1 MTATAMYPGT
11 FDPITLGHEEVV
23 RRISILFDEVIVAIA
38 SSPRKDLMFSIDER
52 IHLAKEVLSDLQN
65 VNVIAYE
72 GLTVDFAQKNN
83 IQVVVRGL
91 RSAQDFD
98 YELRLADMNRS
109 LSEEIETIFL
119 TPNKYA
125 FVSSSLV
132 REIASMGGDVSKFV
146 SPVVQQALVAHFQK
160 T

>member
-1 MTATAMYPGT
+1 MTAAMYPGT
-11 FDPITLGHEEVV
+11 FDPITLGHEELV
-23 RRISILFDEVIVAIA
+23 RRITSLFDEVIVAIA

-91 RSAQDFD
+91 RSALDFD

-146 SPVVQQALVAHFQK
+146 SPVVQQALVDYFQK

>member
-1 MTATAMYPGT
+1 MTAAMYPGT
-11 FDPITLGHEEVV
+11 FDPITLGHEELA
-23 RRISILFDEVIVAIA
+23 RRISSLFDEVIVAIA

-52 IHLAKEVLSDLQN
+52 IHLTKEVLSDLQN

-91 RSAQDFD
+91 RSALDFD

-146 SPVVQQALVAHFQK
+146 SPVVQQALVGYFQK

>member
-1 MTATAMYPGT
+1 MTAAMYPGT
-11 FDPITLGHEEVV
+11 FDPITLGHEELV
-23 RRISILFDEVIVAIA
+23 RRISSLFNEVIVAIA

-52 IHLAKEVLSDLQN
+52 IHLTKEVLSDLQN

-91 RSAQDFD
+91 RSALDFD

-146 SPVVQQALVAHFQK
+146 SPVVQQALVGYFQK

>member
-1 MTATAMYPGT
+1 MTAAMYPGA
-11 FDPITLGHEEVV
+11 FDPITLWHEELL
-23 RRISILFDEVIVAIA
+23 RRISNLFDEVIVAIA
-38 SSPRKDLMFSIDER
+38 SSPRKELMFSIDER

-146 SPVVQQALVAHFQK
+146 SPAVQQALVAHFQK

>member
-1 MTATAMYPGT
+1 MTAAMYPGT
-11 FDPITLGHEEVV
+11 FDPITLGHEELV
-23 RRISILFDEVIVAIA
+23 RRITSLFDEVIVAIA

-91 RSAQDFD
+91 RSALDFD

-146 SPVVQQALVAHFQK
+146 SPAVQQALVAHFQK

>member
-1 MTATAMYPGT
+1 MTAAMYPGT
-11 FDPITLGHEEVV
+11 FDPITLGHEELL
-23 RRISILFDEVIVAIA
+23 RRISNLFDEVIVAIA
-38 SSPRKDLMFSIDER
+38 SSPRKELMFSIDER

-146 SPVVQQALVAHFQK
+146 SPVVQQALVGYFQK

>member
-1 MTATAMYPGT
+1 MTAAMYPGT
-11 FDPITLGHEEVV
+11 FDPITLGHEELV
-23 RRISILFDEVIVAIA
+23 RRISSLFDEVIVAIA
-38 SSPRKDLMFSIDER
+38 SSPRKELMFSIDER

-91 RSAQDFD
+91 RSALDFD

-146 SPVVQQALVAHFQK
+146 SPVVQQALVGYFQK

>member
-1 MTATAMYPGT
+1 MTAAMYPGT
-11 FDPITLGHEEVV
+11 FDPITLGHEELL
-23 RRISILFDEVIVAIA
+23 RRISNLFDEVIVAIA
-38 SSPRKDLMFSIDER
+38 SSPRKELMFSIDER

-146 SPVVQQALVAHFQK
+146 SPAVQQALVAHFQK
-160 T
+160 I

>member
-1 MTATAMYPGT
+1 MTAAMYPGT
-11 FDPITLGHEEVV
+11 FDPITLGHEELLH
-23 RRISILFDEVIVAIA
+23 RTSNLFDEVIVAIA

-146 SPVVQQALVAHFQK
+146 SPAVQQALVAHFQK

>member
-1 MTATAMYPGT
+1 MTAAMYPGT
-11 FDPITLGHEEVV
+11 FDPITLGHEELV
-23 RRISILFDEVIVAIA
+23 RRISSLFDEVIVAIA

-52 IHLAKEVLSDLQN
+52 IHLTKEVLSDLQN

-91 RSAQDFD
+91 RSALDFD

-146 SPVVQQALVAHFQK
+146 SPVVQQALVGYFQK

>member
-1 MTATAMYPGT
+1 MTAAMYPGT
-11 FDPITLGHEEVV
+11 FDPITLGHEELV
-23 RRISILFDEVIVAIA
+23 RRITSLFDEVIVAIA

-91 RSAQDFD
+91 RSALDFD

-146 SPVVQQALVAHFQK
+146 SPVVQQALVGYFQK

>member
-1 MTATAMYPGT
+1 MTAAMYPGT
-11 FDPITLGHEEVV
+11 FDPITLGHEELL
-23 RRISILFDEVIVAIA
+23 RRISNLFDEVIVAIA
-38 SSPRKDLMFSIDER
+38 SNPRKELMFSIDER

-146 SPVVQQALVAHFQK
+146 SPAVQQALVAHFQK

>member
-1 MTATAMYPGT
+1 MTAAMYPGT
-11 FDPITLGHEEVV
+11 FDPITLGHEELV
-23 RRISILFDEVIVAIA
+23 RRISSLFNEVIVAIA

-52 IHLAKEVLSDLQN
+52 IHLTKEVLSDLQN

-72 GLTVDFAQKNN
+72 GLTVDFAQKND

-91 RSAQDFD
+91 RSALDFD

-132 REIASMGGDVSKFV
+132 REIASMGGDISKFV
-146 SPVVQQALVAHFQK
+146 SPVVQQALVGYFQK

>member
-1 MTATAMYPGT
+1 MTAAMYPGT
-11 FDPITLGHEEVV
+11 FDPITLGHEELV
-23 RRISILFDEVIVAIA
+23 RRISSLFDEVIVAIA

-72 GLTVDFAQKNN
+72 GLTVDFAQKND

-91 RSAQDFD
+91 RSALDFD

-146 SPVVQQALVAHFQK
+146 SPVVQQALVGYFQK

>member
-1 MTATAMYPGT
+1 MTAAMYPGT
-11 FDPITLGHEEVV
+11 FDPITLGHEELV
-23 RRISILFDEVIVAIA
+23 RRISSLFDEVIVAIA
-38 SSPRKDLMFSIDER
+38 SSPRKELMFSIDER
-52 IHLAKEVLSDLQN
+52 IHLAIEVLSDLQN

-91 RSAQDFD
+91 RSALDFD

-146 SPVVQQALVAHFQK
+146 SPAVQQALVAHFQK

>member
-1 MTATAMYPGT
+1 MTAAMYPGT
-11 FDPITLGHEEVV
+11 FDPITLGHEELV
-23 RRISILFDEVIVAIA
+23 RRISSLFDEVIVAIA

-132 REIASMGGDVSKFV
+132 REIASMGGDISKFV
-146 SPVVQQALVAHFQK
+146 SPVVQQALVGYFQK

>member
-1 MTATAMYPGT
+1 MTAAMYPGT
-11 FDPITLGHEEVV
+11 FDPITLGHEELV
-23 RRISILFDEVIVAIA
+23 RRISSLFNEVIVAIA

-52 IHLAKEVLSDLQN
+52 IHLTKEVLSDLQN

-91 RSAQDFD
+91 RSALDFD

-132 REIASMGGDVSKFV
+132 REIASMGGDISKFV
-146 SPVVQQALVAHFQK
+146 SPVVQQALVGYFQK

>member
-1 MTATAMYPGT
+1 MTAAAMYPGT

-23 RRISILFDEVIVAIA
+23 RRISSLFDEIIVAIA

-52 IHLAKEVLSDLQN
+52 IHLAKEVLADLQN
-65 VNVIAYE
+65 VNVITYE

-83 IQVVVRGL
+83 IQVIVRGL
-91 RSAQDFD
+91 RSALDFD

-146 SPVVQQALVAHFQK
+146 SPVVQQALVDYFQK

>member
-1 MTATAMYPGT
+1 MTAAMYPGT
-11 FDPITLGHEEVV
+11 FDPITLGHEELV
-23 RRISILFDEVIVAIA
+23 RRISSLFDEVIVAIA

-52 IHLAKEVLSDLQN
+52 IHLTKEVLSDLQN

-91 RSAQDFD
+91 RSALDFD

-132 REIASMGGDVSKFV
+132 REIASMGGDISKFV
-146 SPVVQQALVAHFQK
+146 SPVVQQALVGYFQK

>member
-1 MTATAMYPGT
+1 MTAAMYPGT
-11 FDPITLGHEEVV
+11 FDPITLGHEELV
-23 RRISILFDEVIVAIA
+23 RRISSLFNEVIVAIA

-91 RSAQDFD
+91 RSALDFD

-132 REIASMGGDVSKFV
+132 REIASMGGDISKFV
-146 SPVVQQALVAHFQK
+146 SPVVQQALVGYFQK

>member
-1 MTATAMYPGT
+1 MTAAMYPGT
-11 FDPITLGHEEVV
+11 FDPITLGHEELL
-23 RRISILFDEVIVAIA
+23 RRISNLFDEVIVAIA
-38 SSPRKDLMFSIDER
+38 SSPRKELMFSIDER

-146 SPVVQQALVAHFQK
+146 SPAVQQALVAHFQK

>member
-1 MTATAMYPGT
+1 MTAAMYPGT
-11 FDPITLGHEEVV
+11 FDPITLGHEELL
-23 RRISILFDEVIVAIA
+23 RRISNLFDEVIVAIA
-38 SSPRKDLMFSIDER
+38 SSPRKELMFSIDER

-146 SPVVQQALVAHFQK
+146 SPVVQQALVTHFQK

>member
-1 MTATAMYPGT
+1 MTAAMYPGT
-11 FDPITLGHEEVV
+11 FDPITLGHEELV
-23 RRISILFDEVIVAIA
+23 RRISSLFNEVIVAIA
-38 SSPRKDLMFSIDER
+38 SSPRKELMFSIDER

-132 REIASMGGDVSKFV
+132 REIASMGGDISKFV
-146 SPVVQQALVAHFQK
+146 SPVAQQARVGYFQK

>member
-1 MTATAMYPGT
+1 MTAAMYPGT
-11 FDPITLGHEEVV
+11 FDPITLGHEELL
-23 RRISILFDEVIVAIA
+23 RRISNLFDEVIVAIA
-38 SSPRKDLMFSIDER
+38 SSPRKELMFSIDER
-52 IHLAKEVLSDLQN
+52 IHLTKEVLSDLQN

-91 RSAQDFD
+91 RSALDFD

-146 SPVVQQALVAHFQK
+146 SPVVQQALVGYFQK

>member
-1 MTATAMYPGT
+1 MTAAMYPGT
-11 FDPITLGHEEVV
+11 FDPITLGHEELV
-23 RRISILFDEVIVAIA
+23 RRISSLFDEVIVAIA

-91 RSAQDFD
+91 RSALDFD

-146 SPVVQQALVAHFQK
+146 SPTVQQALVAHFQK

>member
-1 MTATAMYPGT
+1 MTAAMYPGT
-11 FDPITLGHEEVV
+11 FDPITLGHEELV
-23 RRISILFDEVIVAIA
+23 RRISNLFDEVIVAIA
-38 SSPRKDLMFSIDER
+38 SSPRKELMFSIDER

-91 RSAQDFD
+91 RSALDFD

-132 REIASMGGDVSKFV
+132 REIASMGGDISKFV
-146 SPVVQQALVAHFQK
+146 SPVVQQALVGYFQK

>member
-1 MTATAMYPGT
+1 MTAAMYPGT
-11 FDPITLGHEEVV
+11 FDPITLGHEELL
-23 RRISILFDEVIVAIA
+23 RRISNLFDEVIVAIA
-38 SSPRKDLMFSIDER
+38 SSPRKELMFSIDER

-65 VNVIAYE
+65 INVIAYE

-98 YELRLADMNRS
+98 YELRLADMNRR

-146 SPVVQQALVAHFQK
+146 SPAVQQALVAHFQK

>member
-1 MTATAMYPGT
+1 MTAAMYPGT
-11 FDPITLGHEEVV
+11 FDPITLGHEELV
-23 RRISILFDEVIVAIA
+23 RRISSLFDEVIVAIA

-91 RSAQDFD
+91 RSALDFD

-146 SPVVQQALVAHFQK
+146 SPVVQQALVGYFQK

>member
-52 IHLAKEVLSDLQN
+52 IHLAKEVLADLQN

-91 RSAQDFD
+91 RSALDFD

-146 SPVVQQALVAHFQK
+146 SPAVQQALVAHFQK

>member
-1 MTATAMYPGT
+1 MTAAMYPGT
-11 FDPITLGHEEVV
+11 FDPITLGHEELV
-23 RRISILFDEVIVAIA
+23 RRISSLFNEVIVAIA

-91 RSAQDFD
+91 RSALDFD

-146 SPVVQQALVAHFQK
+146 SPVVQQALVDYFQK
-160 T
+160 S

>member
-1 MTATAMYPGT
+1 MTAAMYPGT
-11 FDPITLGHEEVV
+11 FDPITLGHEELL
-23 RRISILFDEVIVAIA
+23 RRISNLFDEVIVAIA
-38 SSPRKDLMFSIDER
+38 SSPRKELMFSIDER
-52 IHLAKEVLSDLQN
+52 IHLTKEVLSDLQN
-65 VNVIAYE
+65 VNVIAYK

-91 RSAQDFD
+91 RSALDFD

-146 SPVVQQALVAHFQK
+146 SPVVQQALVGYFQK

>member
-1 MTATAMYPGT
+1 MTAAMYPGT
-11 FDPITLGHEEVV
+11 CDPITLGHEELL
-23 RRISILFDEVIVAIA
+23 RRISNLFDEVIVAIA
-38 SSPRKDLMFSIDER
+38 SSPRKELMFSIDER

-132 REIASMGGDVSKFV
+132 REIASMGGDISKFV
-146 SPVVQQALVAHFQK
+146 SPVVQQALVGYFQK

>member
-1 MTATAMYPGT
+1 MTAAMYPGT
-11 FDPITLGHEEVV
+11 FDPITLGHEELV
-23 RRISILFDEVIVAIA
+23 RRISSLFNEVIVAIA
-38 SSPRKDLMFSIDER
+38 SSPRKELMFSIDER

-91 RSAQDFD
+91 RSALDFD

-146 SPVVQQALVAHFQK
+146 SPTVQQALVAHFQK

>member
-1 MTATAMYPGT
+1 MTAAMYPGT
-11 FDPITLGHEEVV
+11 FDPITLGHEELV
-23 RRISILFDEVIVAIA
+23 RRISNLFDEVIVAIA
-38 SSPRKDLMFSIDER
+38 SSPRKELMFSIDER

-91 RSAQDFD
+91 RSALDFD

-146 SPVVQQALVAHFQK
+146 SPVVQQALVGYFQK

>member
-1 MTATAMYPGT
+1 MTAAMYPGT
-11 FDPITLGHEEVV
+11 FDPITLGHEELL
-23 RRISILFDEVIVAIA
+23 RRISNLFDEVIVAIA
-38 SSPRKDLMFSIDER
+38 SSPRKELMFSIDER

-91 RSAQDFD
+91 RSALDFD

-146 SPVVQQALVAHFQK
+146 SPAVQQALVVHFQK

>member
-1 MTATAMYPGT
+1 MTAAMYPGT
-11 FDPITLGHEEVV
+11 FDPITLGHEELV
-23 RRISILFDEVIVAIA
+23 RRISSLFNEVIVAIA

-65 VNVIAYE
+65 VNVISYE

-91 RSAQDFD
+91 RSALDFD

-132 REIASMGGDVSKFV
+132 REIASMGGDISKFV
-146 SPVVQQALVAHFQK
+146 SPVVQQALVGYFQK

>member
-1 MTATAMYPGT
+1 MTAAMYPGT
-11 FDPITLGHEEVV
+11 FDPITLGHEELL
-23 RRISILFDEVIVAIA
+23 RRISNLFDEVIVAIA

-146 SPVVQQALVAHFQK
+146 SPVVQQALVGYFQK

>member
-1 MTATAMYPGT
+1 MTAAMYPGT
-11 FDPITLGHEEVV
+11 FDPITLGHEELV
-23 RRISILFDEVIVAIA
+23 RRIASLFDEVIVAIA

-65 VNVIAYE
+65 VNVISYE

-91 RSAQDFD
+91 RSALDFD

-146 SPVVQQALVAHFQK
+146 SPVVQQALVGYFQK

>member
-1 MTATAMYPGT
+1 MTAAMYPGT
-11 FDPITLGHEEVV
+11 FDPITLGHEELL
-23 RRISILFDEVIVAIA
+23 RRISNLFDEVIVAIA
-38 SSPRKDLMFSIDER
+38 SSPRKELMFSIDER

-132 REIASMGGDVSKFV
+132 REIVSMGGDVSKFV
-146 SPVVQQALVAHFQK
+146 SPAVQQALVGYFQK